1 MTETEVQLWC
11 IAPGCNMVF
20 DAHIQPACLAQRPDE
35 TIIFANPSVIRGR
48 IKDLLEICKHHKDNQ
63 HSGVDHSSMIFV
75 RGDMVIGQGEVHT
88 SSITFQAT
96 TPYPKASLKIV
107 YSHNA

>member
-35 TIIFANPSVIRGR
+35 TIIFANPS
-48 IKDLLEICKHHKDNQ
+48 
-63 HSGVDHSSMIFV
+63 S
-75 RGDMVIGQGEVHT
+75 
-88 SSITFQAT
+88 
-96 TPYPKASLKIV
+96 
-107 YSHNA
+107 